1 MIELK
6 EKMSRSITEII
17 SYPAGVKMKSVFMM
31 FILLITTQNYT
42 QSDYSKELENGI
54 NLFNEEKYEGAK
66 DIFETILDNND
77 DLAEAHYYLA
87 KCLFNLGELD
97 DAIEHGEKAVE
108 LEDKNAEYHFDLGMM
123 YAEDA
128 RDASFFRAPF
138 IAGDIREQFERTIEL
153 DPDHLQGR
161 IGLAQFYLQAP
172 GIAGGDVDKALGQ
185 AQIVLT
191 MDEKQGRILLFQ
203 VYNQQEKFNKAEAE
217 LILIEDKFGDDPEFY
232 FFYNSYGYFLLNRGR
247 VDEAIEKF
255 KKQVSLAPEE
265 ANPHD
270 SLGEAYRIKGMLAE
284 SLKEYQ
290 KAYSISPSDRVKEI
304 IEELEEELFNN

>member
-1 MIELK
+1 MQK
-6 EKMSRSITEII
+6 II
-17 SYPAGVKMKSVFMM
+17 VI
-31 FILLITTQNYT
+31 FILVLTTQIYT

-54 NLFNEEKYEGAK
+54 NLFNEEKYDEAK
-66 DIFETILDNND
+66 EIFETILDDND
-77 DLAEAHYYLA
+77 DIAEAHYYLA

-108 LEDKNAEYHFDLGMM
+108 LEDKNAEYHFDLGIM

-138 IAGDIREQFERTIEL
+138 IAGDIKEQFERTIEL

-161 IGLAQFYLQAP
+161 IGFAQFYLQAP
-172 GIAGGDVDKALGQ
+172 GIAGGDVDKALEQ
-185 AQIVLT
+185 SEIVLT
-191 MDEKQGRILLFQ
+191 MDERQGRILLFQ
-203 VYNQQEKFNKAEAE
+203 VYNQLEKFIKAEGE
-217 LILIEDKFGDDPEFY
+217 LKITEDNFGDDPEFY
-232 FFYNSYGYFLLNRGR
+232 NFHNSYGYFLLNRGR

-265 ANPHD
+265 ANPYD

-284 SLKEYQ
+284 SLNEYK
-290 KAYSISPSDRVKEI
+290 KAFSISPSDRVEEI
-304 IEELEEELFNN
+304 IEELNEEIGDN

>member
-1 MIELK
+1 MQK
-6 EKMSRSITEII
+6 II
-17 SYPAGVKMKSVFMM
+17 VI
-31 FILLITTQNYT
+31 FILVLTTQIYT

-54 NLFNEEKYEGAK
+54 NLFNEEKYDEAK
-66 DIFETILDNND
+66 EIFETILDDND
-77 DLAEAHYYLA
+77 DIAEAHYYLA

-108 LEDKNAEYHFDLGMM
+108 LEDKNAEYHFDLGIM

-138 IAGDIREQFERTIEL
+138 IAGDIKEQFERTIEL

-161 IGLAQFYLQAP
+161 IGFAQFYLQAP
-172 GIAGGDVDKALGQ
+172 GIAGGDVDKALEQ
-185 AQIVLT
+185 SEIVLT
-191 MDEKQGRILLFQ
+191 MDERQGRILLFQ
-203 VYNQQEKFNKAEAE
+203 VYNQLEKFIKAEGE
-217 LILIEDKFGDDPEFY
+217 LKITEDNFGDDPEFY
-232 FFYNSYGYFLLNRGR
+232 NFYNSYGYFLLNRGR

-265 ANPHD
+265 ANPYD

-284 SLKEYQ
+284 SLNEYK
-290 KAYSISPSDRVKEI
+290 KAFSISPSDRVEEI
-304 IEELEEELFNN
+304 IEELNEEIGDN